1 MAERTGEREVAERVR
16 EGVIAARRDR
26 VLHLEGHVLVEMNGL
41 LLAVTDLADDELN
54 AAVVARK
61 PEDPLEAIAIA
72 EQWFRWRG
80 RRFAIEVEVG
90 RHPDVDRAIRM
101 MGLELAAERPAMA
114 ALLDEVSAPDAPQG
128 VELLRVRTP
137 EELWQAALV
146 NVEAFGML
154 REVARRLIVPDV
166 LEGPETRVYLAR
178 LDGEPVACA
187 STHLH
192 ERALGVFGVGTVV
205 KARRRGIGTAITAFA
220 LQDRKDQAD
229 LAWLHPTEM
238 GRRMYEAMGFRPV
251 SRWAVFVR
259 RDPWF

>member
-1 MAERTGEREVAERVR
+1 EVAERVR

-26 VLHLEGHVLVEMNGL
+26 VLHLEGYDQVEMNRL
-41 LLAVTDLADDELN
+41 LLAVTDVAGDELN

-114 ALLDEVSAPDAPQG
+114 ALLDEVAAPDAPQG

-229 LAWLHPTEM
+229 LAWLH
-238 GRRMYEAMGFRPV
+238 
-251 SRWAVFVR
+251 
-259 RDPWF
+259 

>member
-54 AAVVARK
+54 AALVARK
-61 PEDPLEAIAIA
+61 PDDPLEAIAIA
-72 EQWFRWRG
+72 
-80 RRFAIEVEVG
+80 VEVG
-90 RHPDVDRAIRM
+90 RHPDVDRAIEM
-101 MGLELAAERPAMA
+101 MALELATERPAMSA
-114 ALLDEVSAPDAPQG
+114 FLDEVAAPDPPQG

-137 EELWQAALV
+137 EELWQAALG
-146 NVEAFGML
+146 NIEAFGML

-178 LDGEPVACA
+178 LEGEPVACA

-192 ERALGVFGVGTVV
+192 ERALGVFG
-205 KARRRGIGTAITAFA
+205 
-220 LQDRKDQAD
+220 
-229 LAWLHPTEM
+229 
-238 GRRMYEAMGFRPV
+238 
-251 SRWAVFVR
+251 
-259 RDPWF
+259 